1 MQPAFQPF
9 WQLVW
14 LNWIDRHLRLFWNLL
29 ILANVAGKVQLSVK
43 HKTLSPNAKGSLRPY
58 HLHLRLIMI
67 L

>member
-43 HKTLSPNAKGSLRPY
+43 HKTLSLMPRVAFAHITSTSGLS
-58 HLHLRLIMI
+58 
-67 L
+67 